1 MSPDRDSPE
10 NTRQRIMREVKE
22 YLLAEFLPDRDPATL
37 TDDTRLVSLGVL
49 DSIAVLKLVAHLEEK
64 YGTEIEAHEMSV
76 DFLDTP
82 ARIAETI
89 ESKLS

>member
-1 MSPDRDSPE
+1 
-10 NTRQRIMREVKE
+10 
-22 YLLAEFLPDRDPATL
+22 
-37 TDDTRLVSLGVL
+37 VL

-89 ESKLS
+89 QSKLS